1 MGQYLQLAVARLLNI
16 SHDSPELPPLKGSS
30 DNILLASRNEGSK
43 EESEIP
49 RTRLKDISIASK
61 VFPQEDLALG
71 QAQE

>member
-16 SHDSPELPPLKGSS
+16 SHDSSELPPLEGSS
-30 DNILLASRNEGSK
+30 DNTLPASRNEGSK

-49 RTRLKDISIASK
+49 KTRLKDISVASK
-61 VFPQEDLALG
+61 VFPQEHSALG